1 MSTINNT
8 GANALTYIF
17 TLIKNKFVQKV
28 YKTGSSSVYKTL
40 SDNDLTDALKAQYDA
55 AYTHSQA
62 AHAPASAQANVIE
75 TVKVNGAAL
84 TPTNKAVDVTVPT
97 ALSDLTNDEGFISS
111 AKYVVAATVN
121 TSVEPNTVSIT
132 DSIANILA
140 AKAAGYEVVLR
151 GTMYGDISFDLPLRI
166 VFGNGSSLYFS
177 GVVPYGDAGD
187 SLLSVEIDST
197 LTGVLQQARTDNVL
211 HEDDLDGYATEE
223 YVDEAIP
230 TVPVI
235 STDISSDAASDAKT
249 ASPKAVKTYVDSA
262 IGGIAG
268 FSFRILT
275 SGEYN
280 ASGVPTVTGETNK
293 IYLVPL
299 SETAT
304 NNIYAEWIYVNNGF
318 ERIGQTSMDLSG
330 YVQES
335 DIVELTNTQIQTIWD
350 NVLASNS

>member
-28 YKTGSSSVYKTL
+28 YKTGSSSVFKTL
-40 SDNDLTDALKAQYDA
+40 SDNDLTDALKALYDA
-55 AYTHSQA
+55 AYSHSQA
-62 AHAPASAQANVIE
+62 AHAPSTAQANVIE
-75 TVKVNGAAL
+75 TVKVNGTAL
-84 TPTNKAVDVTVPT
+84 TPTNKAVDVEVPT
-97 ALSDLTNDEGFISS
+97 AVSDLTNDEGFISS

-140 AKAAGYEVVLR
+140 AKAAGYEAVLR

-211 HEDDLDGYATEE
+211 HEDDLDGYATED
-223 YVDEAIP
+223 YVDGAIP

-235 STDISSDAASDAKT
+235 STDISSDAASDVKT
-249 ASPKAVKTYVDSA
+249 ASPKAVKSYVDAA
-262 IGGIAG
+262 IGGIGG
-268 FSFRILT
+268 FSFRILGA
-275 SGEYN
+275 GEYN

-304 NNIYAEWIYVNNGF
+304 NNVYAEWIYVNNGF

-330 YVQES
+330 YVKET
-335 DIVELTNTQIQTIWD
+335 DIVELTNAQIQTIWD
-350 NVLASNS
+350 NVLSA

>member
-1 MSTINNT
+1 M
-8 GANALTYIF
+8 
-17 TLIKNKFVQKV
+17 
-28 YKTGSSSVYKTL
+28 
-40 SDNDLTDALKAQYDA
+40 
-55 AYTHSQA
+55 
-62 AHAPASAQANVIE
+62 
-75 TVKVNGAAL
+75 
-84 TPTNKAVDVTVPT
+84 
-97 ALSDLTNDEGFISS
+97 
-111 AKYVVAATVN
+111 N

-140 AKAAGYEVVLR
+140 AKAAGYEAVLR

-211 HEDDLDGYATEE
+211 HEDDLDGYATEA
-223 YVDEAIP
+223 YVDGAIP

-235 STDISSDAASDAKT
+235 STDISSDASSDVKT
-249 ASPKAVKTYVDSA
+249 ASPKAVKSYVDAA
-262 IGGIAG
+262 IGGIGG
-268 FSFRILT
+268 FSFRILGA
-275 SGEYN
+275 GEYN

-304 NNIYAEWIYVNNGF
+304 NNVYAEWIYVNNGF

-330 YVQES
+330 YVKET
-335 DIVELTNTQIQTIWD
+335 DIVELTNAQIQTIWD
-350 NVLASNS
+350 NVLSA